1 MILKKLHEKIRFYMK
16 KLQTMSGH
24 FWYAPLVSLLAA
36 ADNFI
41 LIVPTDGIMI
51 SSTIFNPKKWFY
63 FAVIVAVGSTLGA
76 IALSYVVQS
85 HGLPWIL
92 ETYPNINQSRSWE
105 LTNEFFNKYGLFV
118 VFAIAATPIIQQP
131 AIILASLAYTPYA
144 KLAAVILTGRLL
156 KYMIMGYIASHAPRL
171 LNKMWGIQDELE
183 DVGVKIK

>member
-1 MILKKLHEKIRFYMK
+1 MK
-16 KLQTMSGH
+16 KLQAMSGR

-41 LIVPTDGIMI
+41 LIIPTDGILI
-51 SSTIFNPKKWFY
+51 SSSMFNPKKWFY
-63 FAVIVAVGSTLGA
+63 FAVIVAIGSTIGA
-76 IALSYVVQS
+76 MALSYIIGS

-92 ETYPNINQSRSWE
+92 ETYPNIDQTRTWE
-105 LTNEFFNKYGLFV
+105 LTNEFFEKYGLFV
-118 VFAIAATPIIQQP
+118 VFAVAATPIIQQP
-131 AIILASLAYTPYA
+131 AVILASLAHTPYA
-144 KLAAVILTGRLL
+144 KLMVVILAGRLL